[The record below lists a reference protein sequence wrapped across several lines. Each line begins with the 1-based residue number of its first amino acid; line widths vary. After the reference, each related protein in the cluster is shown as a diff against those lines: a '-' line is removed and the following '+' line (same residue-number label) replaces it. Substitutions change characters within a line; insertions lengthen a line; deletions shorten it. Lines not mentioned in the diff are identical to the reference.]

1 MGESNERFKSVLN
14 EWNRLNDDID
24 LLNKAMKEKMKPYET
39 KMQLLKDKSK
49 KLETTLVNYM
59 EHNNL
64 NNKKIVIENKSI
76 ECQTSKRSE
85 PVSRDFIFKKLEEL
99 LDKTKA
105 EKIVEYIYSNR
116 QVTNKLVLKRKE
128 IKSKKD
134 NKKKEA

>member
-39 KMQLLKDKSK
+39 KIQLLKDKSK

-64 NNKKIVIENKSI
+64 NNKKIVVENKSI

-85 PVSRDFIFKKLEEL
+85 PVSKDFIFKKLEEL

-105 EKIVEYIYSNR
+105 EKIVDYIYSNR

-128 IKSKKD
+128 IKSKKG
-134 NKKKEA
+134 NKKEA